1 MTTDY
6 TAARLNMVESQ
17 VRPNRVTDLR
27 LITAMLNLPRE
38 RFVADAQR
46 GVAYVDEDLPLGGG
60 RFLIEPMVFARL
72 VQTARVQA
80 DDVVLEVGA
89 GTGYDAAVLS
99 RLAKRVVALESD
111 AGLLRRASE
120 ALASLNV
127 DNVTLVSGSL
137 SDGCPAHAPYNVILL
152 GGAVEHVP
160 VRISDQLAEGGR
172 LVAVVAPPGEPGRAT
187 LFTRIA
193 GALSHRVVFDA
204 GSRLLPGFQLEP
216 GFAF

>member
-1 MTTDY
+1 
-6 TAARLNMVESQ
+6 MVESQ

-27 LITAMLNLPRE
+27 LIAAMMELPRE
-38 RFVADAQR
+38 RFVAEAQR

-60 RFLIEPMVFARL
+60 RFLIEPMVLARL

-89 GTGYDAAVLS
+89 GTGYDVAVLS

-111 AGLLRRASE
+111 ASLLRHASE
-120 ALASLNV
+120 ALASLHI
-127 DNVTLVSGSL
+127 DNVTLVSGPL
-137 SDGCPAHAPYNVILL
+137 SDGCPAHAPYNVIVL

-160 VRISDQLAEGGR
+160 VRITDQLAEGGR
-172 LVAVVAPPGEPGRAT
+172 LVAVIAPPGEPGRAT
-187 LFTRIA
+187 LFTKVA
-193 GALSHRVVFDA
+193 GALGHRIVFDA
-204 GSRLLPGFQLEP
+204 GSRVLPGFQLEP